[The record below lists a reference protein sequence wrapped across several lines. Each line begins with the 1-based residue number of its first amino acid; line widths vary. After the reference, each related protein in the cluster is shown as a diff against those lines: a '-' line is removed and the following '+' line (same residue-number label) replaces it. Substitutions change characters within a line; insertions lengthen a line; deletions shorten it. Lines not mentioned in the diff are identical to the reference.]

1 MTVKCYVKIVGTH
14 QGDFKGDS
22 TDAGHKD
29 AIEGLSVDYAVTRP
43 VDDSSGHTTGR
54 PQHVPFQ
61 ITMLSGPATP
71 QLLGAMLTD
80 EQLKSVTIEFAQP
93 APKQGEVVVVESILI
108 TDAQI
113 VDFQHH
119 LDTDPATA
127 SGRPLDRVA
136 LRFHK
141 FQITNTTS
149 KTTTTDTWQ

>member
-22 TDAGHKD
+22 TDAGHKG
-29 AIEGLSVDYAVTRP
+29 AIEGLSADYALTRP
-43 VDDSSGHTTGR
+43 LDDSSGHTAGR

-61 ITMLSGPATP
+61 IAMLSGPATP
-71 QLLGAMLTD
+71 QLLQAVLTD
-80 EQLKSVTIEFAQP
+80 EQLKSVTIDFAQP
-93 APKQGEVVVVESILI
+93 APKQGQVVEFESILI

-127 SGRPLDRVA
+127 GGRLLDRVA
-136 LRFHK
+136 LKFHTL
-141 FQITNTTS
+141 QITNTTG
-149 KTTTTDTWQ
+149 KTTAIDTWQ